1 MSIFQ
6 SIILGVLQ
14 GIAEFL
20 PISSSGHLK
29 VAQELLD
36 LSEVPLLFDVMLHL
50 ATLAAV
56 ILYFRKKI
64 ARLFVILFRWIFT
77 SGKWKTEN
85 GKMEVERGKLE
96 LENEVGKAGSGTAF
110 AETRS
115 NPVSQDLPPSGSLPT
130 PSATMASPF
139 SPTPSPRGIAP
150 KTPEADL
157 LTGTDEL
164 GRKTILAVIVATIVT
179 GAIGVVTSKLIP
191 ELPIKVTC
199 VGFLFTACLLIFSS
213 IWAKKHDSNNLEEA
227 RGISILQALFI
238 GFMQGVGTLPGVS
251 RSGSTIAGAQL
262 AGVNRAAA
270 GEFSFI
276 VSIPAILGAFALEA
290 KDLGEVGSQIGA
302 LPVFCGCLA
311 AFAWGYLSLSILMK
325 LIRKGKLEWFA
336 CYLIPLGILGLIF
349 F

>member
-6 SIILGVLQ
+6 AIILGVLQ

-20 PISSSGHLK
+20 PISSSGHLA
-29 VAQELLD
+29 VAQKLFG
-36 LSEVPLLFDVMLHL
+36 LSDVPLLFDVMLHL

-64 ARLFVILFRWIFT
+64 ARLFVILFRWILPG
-77 SGKWKTEN
+77 GKRKIEN
-85 GKMEVERGKLE
+85 GK
-96 LENEVGKAGSGTAF
+96 LENEEGKAFPCKSK
-110 AETRS
+110 S
-115 NPVSQDLPPSGSLPT
+115 NNIFINDAHKEVGESKINPQEFCLQNSCHDRMSE
-130 PSATMASPF
+130 A
-139 SPTPSPRGIAP
+139 TPSP
-150 KTPEADL
+150 KEHSSLKSSETDL
-157 LTGTDEL
+157 LSGNDEL
-164 GRKTILAVIVATIVT
+164 GRKTILAVIFATIVT
-179 GAIGVVTSKLIP
+179 GAMGIVTSKLIP
-191 ELPIKVTC
+191 EMPIKVTC
-199 VGFLFTACLLIFSS
+199 AGFLFTACLLIFSS
-213 IWAKKHDSNNLEEA
+213 LWAKKHDKPLETK
-227 RGISILQALFI
+227 GISIFQALFI

-276 VSIPAILGAFALEA
+276 VSIPAILGAFVLEA

-325 LIRKGKLEWFA
+325 LIRRGKLEWFA

>member
-1 MSIFQ
+1 MTIFQ

-29 VAQELLD
+29 VAQELFG

-64 ARLFVILFRWIFT
+64 ARLFVILFR
-77 SGKWKTEN
+77 KK
-85 GKMEVERGKLE
+85 VEIDE
-96 LENEVGKAGSGTAF
+96 L
-110 AETRS
+110 
-115 NPVSQDLPPSGSLPT
+115 
-130 PSATMASPF
+130 
-139 SPTPSPRGIAP
+139 
-150 KTPEADL
+150 DL
-157 LTGTDEL
+157 LTGTDTL

-276 VSIPAILGAFALEA
+276 VSIPAILGAFVLEA

>member
-1 MSIFQ
+1 METPMTIFQ

-29 VAQELLD
+29 VAQALFG

-64 ARLFVILFRWIFT
+64 ARLFVILFRWILP
-77 SGKWKTEN
+77 SGKRKTEN
-85 GKMEVERGKLE
+85 GKMEVESEKLKM
-96 LENEVGKAGSGTAF
+96 ENEVGKAGSGTAF
-110 AETRS
+110 TETRS
-115 NPVSQDLPPSGSLPT
+115 KPVSQVLPLTGRSL
-130 PSATMASPF
+130 S
-139 SPTPSPRGIAP
+139 PSPQDV
-150 KTPEADL
+150 DL

-199 VGFLFTACLLIFSS
+199 VGFLFTACLLIFS
-213 IWAKKHDSNNLEEA
+213 AKFEKRKSARKSDVPFDSA
-227 RGISILQALFI
+227 QGTKGISILQALFI

-276 VSIPAILGAFALEA
+276 VSIPAILGAFVLEA

>member
-6 SIILGVLQ
+6 SIILGLLQ

-29 VAQELLD
+29 VAQELFG

-64 ARLFVILFRWIFT
+64 ARLFVILFRWVLPRKKGE
-77 SGKWKTEN
+77 S
-85 GKMEVERGKLE
+85 
-96 LENEVGKAGSGTAF
+96 
-110 AETRS
+110 
-115 NPVSQDLPPSGSLPT
+115 LPPGSHSVAHT
-130 PSATMASPF
+130 PL
-139 SPTPSPRGIAP
+139 SPRGEAP
-150 KTPEADL
+150 KTPETDL

-164 GRKTILAVIVATIVT
+164 GRKTILAVIIATIVT
-179 GAIGVVTSKLIP
+179 GAIGLVTSKLIP
-191 ELPIKVTC
+191 EMPIKVTC
-199 VGFLFTACLLIFSS
+199 IGFLFTACLLIFSAR
-213 IWAKKHDSNNLEEA
+213 WEKKHASVSKADSENK
-227 RGISILQALFI
+227 GISILQALFI

-276 VSIPAILGAFALEA
+276 VSIPAILGAFVLEA

-311 AFAWGYLSLSILMK
+311 AFSWGYLSLSILMK

-336 CYLIPLGILGLIF
+336 CYLIPLGVLGLIF

>member
-6 SIILGVLQ
+6 AIILGVLQ

-20 PISSSGHLK
+20 PISSSGHLA
-29 VAQELLD
+29 VAQKLFG
-36 LSEVPLLFDVMLHL
+36 LSDVPLLFDVMLHL

-64 ARLFVILFRWIFT
+64 ARLFVILFRWVIPNKEGKAFPYKSKSNNIFINDAH
-77 SGKWKTEN
+77 K
-85 GKMEVERGKLE
+85 
-96 LENEVGKAGSGTAF
+96 EVGESKI
-110 AETRS
+110 
-115 NPVSQDLPPSGSLPT
+115 NPQEFCLQNSCHDRMSE
-130 PSATMASPF
+130 A
-139 SPTPSPRGIAP
+139 TPSPKEPSSLKSSEI
-150 KTPEADL
+150 DL

-191 ELPIKVTC
+191 ELPVKVTC
-199 VGFLFTACLLIFSS
+199 AGFLFTACLLIFSS
-213 IWAKKHDSNNLEEA
+213 LWAKKHDKPLETK
-227 RGISILQALFI
+227 GISIFQALFI

-251 RSGSTIAGAQL
+251 RSGSTIAGAQF

-276 VSIPAILGAFALEA
+276 VSIPAILGAFVLEA
-290 KDLGEVGSQIGA
+290 KDLGEISSQIGV

-336 CYLIPLGILGLIF
+336 CYLVPLGVFGLIF

>member
-1 MSIFQ
+1 MNYVTLDALFMENPMTIFQ

-29 VAQELLD
+29 VAQELFG

-64 ARLFVILFRWIFT
+64 ARLFAILFRWIFT
-77 SGKWKTEN
+77 SGKRKTEN
-85 GKMEVERGKLE
+85 GKMELERGKLE
-96 LENEVGKAGSGTAF
+96 LENEVGKAF
-110 AETRS
+110 
-115 NPVSQDLPPSGSLPT
+115 PP
-130 PSATMASPF
+130 ATMASPF

-164 GRKTILAVIVATIVT
+164 GRKTILAVIVTTIVT

-276 VSIPAILGAFALEA
+276 VSIPAILGAFVLEA
-290 KDLGEVGSQIGA
+290 KDLGEVGSQIGV

>member
-1 MSIFQ
+1 MSVFQ
-6 SIILGVLQ
+6 AIILGVVQ

-20 PISSSGHLK
+20 PISSSGHLA
-29 VAQELLD
+29 VAQRLFGLED
-36 LSEVPLLFDVMLHL
+36 VPLLFDVMLHL

-64 ARLFVILFRWIFT
+64 ARLFAILFRWILP
-77 SGKWKTEN
+77 SGKRKTEN

-96 LENEVGKAGSGTAF
+96 MENEVGKAF
-110 AETRS
+110 
-115 NPVSQDLPPSGSLPT
+115 

-164 GRKTILAVIVATIVT
+164 GRKTILAVIFATLVT
-179 GAIGVVTSKLIP
+179 GVIGVFTSKLIP
-191 ELPIKVTC
+191 ELPLKVTC
-199 VGFLFTACLLIFSS
+199 AGFIVTACLLIFSS
-213 IWAKKHDSNNLEEA
+213 LCSKKQDSKKPAEPK
-227 RGISILQALFI
+227 GISILQSLFI
-238 GFMQGVGTLPGVS
+238 GFMQGIGTLPGIS

-276 VSIPAILGAFALEA
+276 VSIPAILGAFVLEA
-290 KDLGEVGSQIGA
+290 KDLGEVSSQIGA

-311 AFAWGYLSLSILMK
+311 SFAWGYLSLSLLMK
-325 LIRKGKLEWFA
+325 LIRRGKLEWFA
-336 CYLIPLGILGLIF
+336 CYLIPLGICGLIF